1 MERKS
6 VGARILGGLG
16 KLIGQS
22 EDAGIITIQYE
33 HAGNDIDDRAY
44 LELDMSATEPGKQI
58 LRVRV
63 TDENSGKSARAATTF
78 SIGR

>member
-22 EDAGIITIQYE
+22 EDAGIVSIQYE
-33 HAGNDIDDRAY
+33 HVGTDTDDRAY
-44 LELDMSATEPGKQI
+44 LELDMSASEPGKQV

-63 TDENSGKSARAATTF
+63 TDENTGKSARAATTF
-78 SIGR
+78 TIGR